1 MIFNIYGKAMSVL
14 VRKPFVLWGISLL
27 ELFLSAV
34 AGALFGIIPGVAMC
48 IGWLLSTSMTL
59 IFLHGYRGNKVNVL
73 MLFDCFR
80 DWSTIKRVL
89 CGIGWM
95 NLWIFLWA
103 LIPVVGWIFALIRVY
118 RYRLTPYILMQEP
131 NVAPTEAIKL
141 SRQRTEGW
149 KSRMFGADVLI
160 VVAVYVIVLI
170 LGLLARIR
178 YIGALFGII
187 LFLFII
193 ACVAFLPLFIGLV
206 HAAFYEEIKAEANG
220 SSRCPACGTYVHAK
234 SAFCQNCGAPLT
246 GTPRT
251 EAPSA
256 PVTDVTDPELPASL
270 AEEAAVTAEAAAEEA
285 EQAAEEAAEQFAEE
299 AAEAVSDGAEQAVE
313 AVEEAAEQLAEKAD
327 AAVEETEQALKDAE
341 DAASDMLDQFTP
353 ES

>member
-1 MIFNIYGKAMSVL
+1 MIFNIYRKAMAVL

-27 ELFLSAV
+27 ELFLAGA
-34 AGALFGIIPGVAMC
+34 AGALFGIIPGVALG

-59 IFLHGYRGNKVNVL
+59 IFLHGYRGNRVNVL

-80 DWSTIKRVL
+80 DWPTIKRVL

-103 LIPVVGWIFALIRVY
+103 LIPFVGWIFALIRVY

-131 NVAPTEAIKL
+131 NVAPTDAIKL

-160 VVAVYVIVLI
+160 VVAVWIIVLI

-187 LFLFII
+187 LFLFAI

-206 HAAFYEEIKAEANG
+206 HSAFYEEIKAEANG

-234 SAFCQNCGAPLT
+234 SAFCQNCGAPLN
-246 GTPRT
+246 GTARA

-256 PVTDVTDPELPASL
+256 PVPEETEPEPYAAPAEDA
-270 AEEAAVTAEAAAEEA
+270 AETAEQVLAGAPEEVQEAVDAASEEI
-285 EQAAEEAAEQFAEE
+285 EQAAEEAEESVESLAEE
-299 AAEAVSDGAEQAVE
+299 AGQ
-313 AVEEAAEQLAEKAD
+313 AVEEAAAD
-327 AAVEETEQALKDAE
+327 AEQALKDAE
-341 DAASDMLDQFTP
+341 DAASDMLDHFSP
-353 ES
+353 DN

>member
-34 AGALFGIIPGVAMC
+34 AGVLFGIIPGVAMC

-234 SAFCQNCGAPLT
+234 SAFCQNCGAPLN
-246 GTPRT
+246 GTPRA
-251 EAPSA
+251 ESPSA
-256 PVTDVTDPELPASL
+256 TAP
-270 AEEAAVTAEAAAEEA
+270 AVTEPEPSAAPAETIAEAVEKPVQMVQNAAESA
-285 EQAAEEAAEQFAEE
+285 VEETEE
-299 AAEAVSDGAEQAVE
+299 AAEAAEEITEQAVE
-313 AVEEAAEQLAEKAD
+313 AVEETVEQISEEAESSLED
-327 AAVEETEQALKDAE
+327 AEQALKDAE
-341 DAASDMLDQFTP
+341 DAASDMLDHFTP

>member
-1 MIFNIYGKAMSVL
+1 MIFNIYGKAMAVL
-14 VRKPFVLWGISLL
+14 AKRPFVLWGISLL
-27 ELFLSAV
+27 ELFLSVV
-34 AGALFGIIPGVAMC
+34 AGALFGIIPGVALG

-131 NVAPTEAIKL
+131 NVAPTDAIKL

-187 LFLFII
+187 LFLFIV
-193 ACVAFLPLFIGLV
+193 ACIAFLPLFIGLV

-234 SAFCQNCGAPLT
+234 SAFCQNCGAPLN
-246 GTPRT
+246 GSAYAPPAPEVTPS
-251 EAPSA
+251 EPEP
-256 PVTDVTDPELPASL
+256 PVLPLS
-270 AEEAAVTAEAAAEEA
+270 ETAEAAEQTVEDAG
-285 EQAAEEAAEQFAEE
+285 QAAEETIPSAIHEGEQAFESVEETAEQFAEE
-299 AAEAVSDGAEQAVE
+299 A
-313 AVEEAAEQLAEKAD
+313 EAAAED
-327 AAVEETEQALKDAE
+327 AEQALKDAE
-341 DAASDMLDQFTP
+341 NAASDMLDRFPP
-353 ES
+353 EG

>member
-1 MIFNIYGKAMSVL
+1 MIFNIYGKAMAVL

-27 ELFLSAV
+27 ELFLSGV
-34 AGALFGIIPGVAMC
+34 AYALFGIIPGVALG

-131 NVAPTEAIKL
+131 NVAPTDAIKL

-149 KSRMFGADVLI
+149 KGRMFGADLLI
-160 VVAVYVIVLI
+160 IVAVYVIVLI
-170 LGLLARIR
+170 VGLLARIR
-178 YIGALFGII
+178 YIGVLFGII
-187 LFLFII
+187 LFLFML
-193 ACVAFLPLFIGLV
+193 ACVAFLPLFYGLV

-220 SSRCPACGTYVHAK
+220 SSRCPACGTYVHAR
-234 SAFCQNCGAPLT
+234 SAYCQNCGAPLN
-246 GTPRT
+246 GTSRPETSPAPASVPT
-251 EAPSA
+251 EADTSSFSA
-256 PVTDVTDPELPASL
+256 
-270 AEEAAVTAEAAAEEA
+270 
-285 EQAAEEAAEQFAEE
+285 
-299 AAEAVSDGAEQAVE
+299 E
-313 AVEEAAEQLAEKAD
+313 AVEESVQASEESVDTVSEEAEAFEAETEKA
-327 AAVEETEQALKDAE
+327 EETVETVTEDAEQALKEAE
-341 DAASDMLDQFTP
+341 DAASDMLDHFTP
-353 ES
+353 EN